1 MTKFIRQQLCWVL
14 AFALTLAAVG
24 QQLPKDRLAQYNVGD
39 RIRVHMAD
47 GSDYKG
53 TIAAKTD
60 SDFSLEVKSKGS
72 MRLPYAG
79 LRSVKA
85 DKGGGKTKWIVI
97 GALAGAAVVIGLI
110 FAARLHNEGAI

>member
-1 MTKFIRQQLCWVL
+1 MKFFRQRLSWVL
-14 AFALTLAAVG
+14 AFALTFGALA

-39 RIRVHMAD
+39 RVRVQMTD

-53 TIAAKTD
+53 NIASKGD
-60 SDFSLEVKSKGS
+60 SDFSLDVKSKGPV
-72 MRLPYAG
+72 RLTYAD

-97 GALAGAAVVIGLI
+97 GAVAGTAVVIGLI
-110 FAARLHNEGAI
+110 FAARLKNEGAF